1 MPTKRNMKN
10 YALVEVIQPK
20 NYYELVKAKL
30 CHNVEEI
37 ILSYVFYDSK
47 RQTHAC
53 KLNLN
58 YDMERLAEWYL
69 NTLRNIRDDT
79 TIEIVSYIGWD
90 NELWKKQHCY
100 VCQKPYSN
108 FNGADIYEY
117 SVWCVRDMC
126 QYNYEVCENCNH
138 EYNIGIFR
146 GELGS
151 DDLFVEYVE
160 ALSDAKSDFDR
171 DEIYHNTFCELVNNE

>member
-90 NELWKKQHCY
+90 DELWKKQHCY
-100 VCQKPYSN
+100 VCEKPYSN
-108 FNGADIYEY
+108 FKDADFYEY
-117 SVWCVRDMC
+117 SAWCHVSWC
-126 QYNYEVCENCNH
+126 QCNYEVCENCNH

>member
-1 MPTKRNMKN
+1 MKN

-37 ILSYVFYDSK
+37 ILSYVTYDSRK
-47 RQTHAC
+47 QTHAC

-58 YDMERLAEWYL
+58 YHMERLAMWYL
-69 NTLRNIRDDT
+69 CCRRIYVAGRRGAAVAVNV
-79 TIEIVSYIGWD
+79 EEIGWSD
-90 NELWKKQHCY
+90 GLWEKQRCY
-100 VCQKPYSN
+100 VCEKPYSN
-108 FNGADIYEY
+108 FNDVDIYEY
-117 SVWCVRDMC
+117 SVWSERDMS

-151 DDLFVEYVE
+151 DDLFIEYVE
-160 ALSDAKSDFDR
+160 ALPDA
-171 DEIYHNTFCELVNNE
+171 